1 MYVQI
6 PTIIIRILLV
16 LCLLAVPVS
25 FHIEA
30 ASRGLI
36 LSQPIFEDS
45 EPPTT
50 PAWITA
56 TPIVATQID
65 VMWGVSTDNYELG
78 GYQVFRD
85 AVQVATTTLT
95 SFSDTGLT
103 AGTIYSYTVRA
114 FDSAGNFSTTTNPV
128 ATTTPQAATSSPPTP
143 TPTSTSTE
151 SSVTTGSGIGRLSV
165 DIEDLTIESQEHSA
179 LLSWKTNQYTQYSL
193 RWGRTGSY
201 ELGYVAT
208 DLFARSH
215 STSIG
220 DLEPGTIYEYE
231 LIAHDK
237 IGRDHLISRGQ
248 FQTLSAPDTIAPS
261 NVSDFKA
268 QVIGDA
274 VRLSWTNPDADDLAY
289 VRIVRNFKF
298 YPQEPY
304 NGYIVYQGDGE
315 SIMDQEAFI
324 GYERQYYTAFV
335 YDKTGNISSG
345 AILVVTKHGR
355 SVPVTKTP
363 DTHVGMPQNQDT
375 PSNTTES
382 DARASTTT
390 KTPSTG
396 SVQLDMFTFDDIVFI
411 QDGVVLNGPEGS
423 LQADGSK
430 PVTVQVPYEVLPEH
444 LKSIVVTFTHPANDE
459 RAFTFLLRI
468 NKEKT
473 AYEAVVAPFYE
484 QGLFKVT
491 VAVFDYKDQIS
502 KEVTGFLNIV
512 LDPTFSFQKN
522 IFALSPLHIFIIC
535 MTLSFV
541 TVSIFYFII
550 ARRRRRS

>member
-1 MYVQI
+1 MMYVQI
-6 PTIIIRILLV
+6 PTVIIRILLV
-16 LCLLAVPVS
+16 LCLLAVPAS

-36 LSQPIFEDS
+36 LSQPIFEDT

-65 VMWGVSTDNYELG
+65 VAWGVSTDNYELG
-78 GYQVFRD
+78 GYQIFRD

-103 AGTIYSYTVRA
+103 ASTTYLYTVRA
-114 FDSAGNFSTTTNPV
+114 FDSLGNFSTTTGPV
-128 ATTTPQAATSSPPTP
+128 ATTTPQAAATSSPP

-151 SSVTTGSGIGRLSV
+151 SAISTGSGMGRLPV
-165 DIEDLTIESQEHSA
+165 DIEDLAIESQERSA

-248 FQTLSAPDTIAPS
+248 FKTLSAPDTTAPP

-274 VRLSWTNPDADDLAY
+274 VRLMWINPDVDDLAY
-289 VRIVRNFKF
+289 VRIVRNFQF

-304 NGYIVYQGDGE
+304 NGYIVYQGEGE
-315 SIMDQEAFI
+315 SILDQEAFVV
-324 GYERQYYTAFV
+324 YDRQYYTAFV

-345 AILVVTKHGR
+345 AILVVTKQGR
-355 SVPVTKTP
+355 SVPATRVP
-363 DTHVGMPQNQDT
+363 DTQAGAPQRQDT
-375 PSNTTES
+375 QSNKAEGN
-382 DARASTTT
+382 AQASTTT

-396 SVQLDMFTFDDIVFI
+396 NTQLDTFSFNDIAFI
-411 QDGVVLNGPEGS
+411 QDGVVLNDAEGS
-423 LQADGSK
+423 LQVDGAK
-430 PVTVQVPYEVLPEH
+430 PLTVQVPYEVLPEH

-459 RAFTFLLRI
+459 LASTFLLRI

-473 AYEAVVAPFYE
+473 AYEAIVAPFYE

-491 VAVFDYKDQIS
+491 VAVFDYQDQIS
-502 KEVTGFLNIV
+502 KEVSGFLSVV
-512 LDPTFSFQKN
+512 LDPTFSFQN
-522 IFALSPLHIFIIC
+522 NMFALSPLRIFVIC
-535 MTLSFV
+535 MVLSFI
-541 TVSIFYFII
+541 TVSIFYFIL